1 MARSKFDEDAP
12 LYSASTGSKCK
23 VKKQTDLKPTAM
35 KKVSAPKTDKAG
47 GAKSSG
53 GKMQKVAKPSKI
65 SAPKAKNYVRPQVRT
80 EKARAEFSLPKLGMR
95 KSKVG
100 GRKR

>member
-12 LYSASTGSKCK
+12 LYSASTGSKSK

-53 GKMQKVAKPSKI
+53 
-65 SAPKAKNYVRPQVRT
+65 
-80 EKARAEFSLPKLGMR
+80 SLPKLGMR